1 MPSMETIDYK
11 KVYGEKKDPERKLT
25 RAWELYQRGVRYN
38 QSLVPD
44 QYNLVDTNM
53 EFFYGN
59 QWVNLPNSS
68 AMAALPKPVFNI
80 IKRITSLFVASLTSS
95 ATKVQF
101 EALTNKDGE
110 NMQDPSHNAADMATA
125 EVTNIFEKLKM
136 DYRIREALFDGAIT
150 GDYCAH
156 FWWDSNAIPYGGAY
170 GPHRGEIAM
179 ELVDG
184 INVMFGNPNTHLVQK
199 QPYIL
204 LIGRDTVENL
214 QDEYD
219 RNHKNKDK
227 GISVSHDSDTQYQAA
242 SGGKVELDPDD
253 KFGKALYIYMYRKKS
268 HEEDILDIDG
278 NTVMEPVTDE
288 HGNPVQE
295 VVDGMPVFNG
305 ATGEPVYKMRKAR
318 RTVTTVFV
326 SKHTKDV
333 TIFEEVDTGLS
344 LYPIAWGNWER
355 QKNQYHGRALAT
367 GIIPNQIYINS
378 MFALVMRHQQLLG
391 FPKTLYDA
399 DIIGQWSNTVGQAI
413 AVHNLPPEKRMS
425 DLYSVIQ
432 PGDMSTQIMSCIDQ
446 AMAYTKECLGAT
458 DAQLGNVNPEN
469 TSALIALQSSSQVPL
484 ENPQANKYEWVED
497 IGRILLDMMGNYYGQ
512 RPVVFTRESTEPMTD
527 EMGNQ
532 TIDPMT
538 GQVKYQTKQ
547 ERVVENFDFRQLK
560 NLWFNIR
567 ANVGASTYWS
577 RLASVQTLD
586 NLRNAGI
593 LDVIDYLERMPD
605 EYIPEKDALIS
616 KIRAKMNMENGTGTE
631 IGAGQNVSSA
641 ESVLYSGLDPTTQ
654 QKLSTQGTKAKN
666 MILKKAQQTMSGA
679 M

>member
-53 EFFYGN
+53 EFFAGN
-59 QWVNLPNSS
+59 QWINLPNSS

-80 IKRITSLFVASLTSS
+80 IKRVLSLFVASLTSS

-110 NMQDPSHNAADMATA
+110 NLQDPAHNAAEMATA
-125 EVTNIFEKLKM
+125 EVANIFEKLKM
-136 DYRIREALFDGAIT
+136 DYRIREALFDGGIT

-227 GISVSHDSDTQYQAA
+227 VSVIHDNDTQYQAA

-268 HEEDILDIDG
+268 HEEDVLDSDG
-278 NTVMEPVTDE
+278 NPVMEPVTDD

-484 ENPQANKYEWVED
+484 ENPQANKYEWIED

-532 TIDPMT
+532 IIDPNT
-538 GQVKYQTKQ
+538 GQVKYKTKQ

-616 KIRAKMNMENGTGTE
+616 KIRSKMAMESGTGSEMGT
-631 IGAGQNVSSA
+631 GQNVSSA
-641 ESVLYSGLDPTTQ
+641 ESVLYSSLDPTTQ

-666 MILKKAQQTMSGA
+666 IILKKAQQTMSGA

>member
-53 EFFYGN
+53 EFFAGN
-59 QWVNLPNSS
+59 QWINLPNSS

-80 IKRITSLFVASLTSS
+80 IKRVLSLFVASLTSS

-110 NMQDPSHNAADMATA
+110 NLQDPAHNAAEMATA
-125 EVTNIFEKLKM
+125 EVANIFEKLKM
-136 DYRIREALFDGAIT
+136 DYRIREALFDGGIT

-227 GISVSHDSDTQYQAA
+227 VSVIHDNDTQYQAA

-268 HEEDILDIDG
+268 HEEDVLDSDG
-278 NTVMEPVTDE
+278 NPVMEPVTDD

-484 ENPQANKYEWVED
+484 ENPQANKYEWIED

-532 TIDPMT
+532 IIDPNT
-538 GQVKYQTKQ
+538 GQVKYKTKQ

-616 KIRAKMNMENGTGTE
+616 KIRSKMAMESGTGSEMGT
-631 IGAGQNVSSA
+631 GQNVSSA
-641 ESVLYSGLDPTTQ
+641 ESVLYSSLDPTTQ

>member
-53 EFFYGN
+53 EFFAGN
-59 QWVNLPNSS
+59 QWINLPNSS

-80 IKRITSLFVASLTSS
+80 IKRVLSLFVASLTSS

-110 NMQDPSHNAADMATA
+110 NLQDPAHNAAEMATA
-125 EVTNIFEKLKM
+125 EVANIFEKLKM
-136 DYRIREALFDGAIT
+136 DYRIREALFDGGIT

-227 GISVSHDSDTQYQAA
+227 VSVIHDNDTQYQAA

-268 HEEDILDIDG
+268 HEEDVLDSDG
-278 NTVMEPVTDE
+278 NPVMEPVTDD

-532 TIDPMT
+532 IIDPMT

-631 IGAGQNVSSA
+631 IGTGQNVSSA